1 MEVIRLKYEKNE
13 IIKKDKSI
21 EVCFKCS
28 TCSKFCPVT
37 QFVDRYNLEDSF
49 VTQLFEAEKPEA
61 LHDVW
66 MCCACE
72 KCVITCPQDT
82 NPTDVFTNLKEKAY
96 QEGLAPAIV
105 YRLVEQLLNDN
116 IVYSLKFANMAR
128 KRLGLKEL
136 VKNEKTNKELKI
148 IAQKTGLLKEEGKAK
163 C

>member
-1 MEVIRLKYEKNE
+1 MEVLRLKYEKNDL
-13 IIKKDKSI
+13 IKKDKSI

-28 TCSKFCPVT
+28 ACSKFCPIT
-37 QFVDRYNLEDSF
+37 QFVKRYNIEDSF

-72 KCVITCPQDT
+72 KCVIICPQDT
-82 NPTDVFTNLKEKAY
+82 NPTEAFTNLKEKAY

-105 YRLVEQLLNDN
+105 YRLIEQLLLETT
-116 IVYSLKFANMAR
+116 VYGIKFANMAR
-128 KRLGLKEL
+128 KRAGLKEL
-136 VKNEKTNKELKI
+136 TQNEKASEELKV
-148 IAQKTGLLKEEGKAK
+148 IAKKTGLLQEEGKTK

>member
-1 MEVIRLKYEKNE
+1 MEVLRLKYDKNE
-13 IIKKDKSI
+13 MIKKDKSI

-28 TCSKFCPVT
+28 TCSKFCPIT
-37 QFVDRYNLEDSF
+37 QFVERYNIEDSF

-82 NPTDVFTNLKEKAY
+82 NPTEVFTNLKEKAY
-96 QEGLAPAIV
+96 QEGLAPAII
-105 YRLVEQLLNDN
+105 YRLVEQLLQEST
-116 IVYSLKFANMAR
+116 VYGIKFANMAR
-128 KRLGLKEL
+128 KRVGLKEL
-136 VKNEKTNKELKI
+136 TKNEKTSKELHI
-148 IAQKTGLLKEEGKAK
+148 IARKTGLLQEESETK

>member
-1 MEVIRLKYEKNE
+1 MEVIKLKYDKNE
-13 IIKKDKSI
+13 ILKKDKSI

-148 IAQKTGLLKEEGKAK
+148 IAQKTGLLKE
-163 C
+163 